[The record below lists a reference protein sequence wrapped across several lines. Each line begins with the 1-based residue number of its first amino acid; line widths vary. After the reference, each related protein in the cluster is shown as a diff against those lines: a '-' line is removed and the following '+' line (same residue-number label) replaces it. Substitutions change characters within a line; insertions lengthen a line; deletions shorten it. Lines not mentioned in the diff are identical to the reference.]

1 MTPEELA
8 SHIHD
13 LLLAEIAQ
21 GHLSLDPNDVPET
34 VKVERPRNRDH
45 GDWASNIAM
54 QLAKKAGMNPRD
66 FAQILVSGLNELD
79 GIDSAEIAGP
89 GFINIRLAA
98 ASAGELARSIVE
110 AGGAF
115 GRGESMKGLHINLE
129 YVSAN
134 PTGPVHLGGAPKESL
149 SWEYVRGL
157 DKTCSA
163 RCTRS
168 GLLPS
173 SSDR

>member
-1 MTPEELA
+1 MVTPEELA

-13 LLLAEIAQ
+13 LLLAEIEQ
-21 GHLSLDPNDVPET
+21 GNLALEPADLPET

-54 QLAKKAGMNPRD
+54 QSAKKAGMNPRD
-66 FAQILVSGLNELD
+66 FAQILVNDLNELE

-98 ASAGELARSIVE
+98 ASAGELARTIVE

-134 PTGPVHLGGAPKESL
+134 HRSGSPGWCTLGGGGRFP
-149 SWEYVRGL
+149 
-157 DKTCSA
+157 
-163 RCTRS
+163 RS
-168 GLLPS
+168 PDEGIGCEGDPRVLLQ
-173 SSDR
+173 

>member
-21 GHLSLDPNDVPET
+21 GHLSLDPN
-34 VKVERPRNRDH
+34 ERPRNRDH

-129 YVSAN
+129 YTWA
-134 PTGPVHLGGAPKESL
+134 
-149 SWEYVRGL
+149 VRAGQ
-157 DKTCSA
+157 
-163 RCTRS
+163 
-168 GLLPS
+168 PS
-173 SSDR
+173 VTPLHA